1 MGLEK
6 GDDAGVY
13 RISDDV
19 ALIQTLDFFTP
30 IVNDAFVFGQIAA
43 ANALSD
49 VYAMGGRA
57 LCAMNIVC
65 FPVKKMDI
73 SVLRDVLEGGLDRIN
88 ESGATLA
95 GGHSIE
101 DDEIKYGLSVTGIVH
116 PDRVITNRG
125 ARAGDALIL
134 TKSIGTGIA
143 GTAIKAG
150 DADKEAEEEIIQ
162 SMIMLNKA
170 PSEAMLEFDVHAC
183 TDVTGFG
190 LLGHAAEMIEGADV
204 GMRIFSS
211 EIPLFS
217 GVLDHFRDG
226 LVPAGLYRNRDFRK
240 HMTDMS
246 DSVSEEAY
254 NIMFDPQTSG
264 GLLIACSK
272 NDAENL
278 VREIRME
285 GAASAAIIGEVIQSP
300 SGRILIE

>member
-30 IVNDAFVFGQIAA
+30 IVNDPFVFGQIAA

-73 SVLRDVLEGGLDRIN
+73 SILQDVLRGGLDRIT
-88 ESGATLA
+88 EADATLA

-125 ARAGDALIL
+125 TRRGDALII
-134 TKSIGTGIA
+134 TKRIGTGIV

-150 DADKEAEEEIIQ
+150 DADAEAEEEIIE
-162 SMIMLNKA
+162 SMIVLNRA
-170 PSEAMLEFDVHAC
+170 PAEAMARFDVHAC

-190 LLGHAAEMIEGADV
+190 LLGHASEMIEDTDV

-217 GVLDHFRDG
+217 GVLDHFSNG
-226 LVPAGLYRNRDFRK
+226 LAPGGLFRNRDFRK
-240 HMTDMS
+240 HMIDC
-246 DSVSEEAY
+246 DSSVPDDVY
-254 NIMFDPQTSG
+254 HLMFDPQTSG

-272 NDAENL
+272 DDADNL
-278 VREIRME
+278 VQEIRKR

-300 SGRILIE
+300 AGRILIE

>member
-1 MGLEK
+1 
-6 GDDAGVY
+6 
-13 RISDDV
+13 
-19 ALIQTLDFFTP
+19 
-30 IVNDAFVFGQIAA
+30 
-43 ANALSD
+43 
-49 VYAMGGRA
+49 MGGRA

>member
-1 MGLEK
+1 VGLEK

-30 IVNDAFVFGQIAA
+30 IVNDPFVFGQIAA

-73 SVLRDVLEGGLDRIN
+73 SILQDVLRGGLDRIT
-88 ESGATLA
+88 EADATLA

-125 ARAGDALIL
+125 TRRGDALII
-134 TKSIGTGIA
+134 TKRIGTGIV

-150 DADKEAEEEIIQ
+150 DADAEAEEEIIE
-162 SMIMLNKA
+162 SMIVLNRA
-170 PSEAMLEFDVHAC
+170 PAEAMARFDVHAC

-190 LLGHAAEMIEGADV
+190 LLGHASEMIEDTDV

-217 GVLDHFRDG
+217 GVLDHFSNG
-226 LVPAGLYRNRDFRK
+226 LAPGGLFRNRDFRK
-240 HMTDMS
+240 HMIDC
-246 DSVSEEAY
+246 DSSVPDDVY
-254 NIMFDPQTSG
+254 HLMFDPQTSG

-272 NDAENL
+272 DDADNL
-278 VREIRME
+278 VQEIRKR

-300 SGRILIE
+300 AGRILIE